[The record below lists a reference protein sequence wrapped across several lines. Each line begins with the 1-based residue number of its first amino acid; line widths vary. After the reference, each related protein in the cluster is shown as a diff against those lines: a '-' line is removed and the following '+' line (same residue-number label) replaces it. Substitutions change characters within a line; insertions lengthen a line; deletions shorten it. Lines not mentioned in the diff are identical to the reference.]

1 MVHNALKMKVSEDCR
16 GLKIEIGREVKER
29 QWERSTEER
38 GPGSEEML
46 TDSKE
51 KLKTWVEIQA

>member
-29 QWERSTEER
+29 QWERSAEER